1 MEVKKFY
8 HKKLY
13 LRFCVSPRYASDV
26 TKLVIYCLSNWFSF
40 SFSHHGVHKKGN
52 LFQTFLF
59 LIKKTPFLNFP
70 LSYKKDPHTMKK
82 IENRNV
88 SFPVAFFLN
97 LHLQQI
103 QKHEFSSSPQIWQP
117 LLLPE
122 WMTLPFFLGEEINSS
137 IVNRSSCHCNYTWR
151 CITFTFR
158 FNNRMIFMGFPIL
171 PSWLNSYDHF
181 APGFNFNLF
190 CLKLII

>member
-88 SFPVAFFLN
+88 SFPVAFFF
-97 LHLQQI
+97 
-103 QKHEFSSSPQIWQP
+103 K
-117 LLLPE
+117 
-122 WMTLPFFLGEEINSS
+122 
-137 IVNRSSCHCNYTWR
+137 
-151 CITFTFR
+151 
-158 FNNRMIFMGFPIL
+158 
-171 PSWLNSYDHF
+171 F
-181 APGFNFNLF
+181 APATDP
-190 CLKLII
+190 KAWVLIFATDLATFALARVDDPSFFPWGRN